1 MSATSIAF
9 ASWFIRNKLDI
20 DLSPDTI
27 DSIISRLQSSWDDF
41 SSIHTTTTELPLAPV
56 LLPKP
61 KPRAKKINNILQ
73 SHVATY
79 TDTDEQSYNI
89 HPVITLAPLTDN
101 LDVHDDA
108 KANKKPTK
116 PRAKQIIP
124 NLVHAQSDGGYVVP
138 KKQTKPRAKKPVEL
152 QPNADTDILID
163 AFQQVSLG
171 DEKKKEKEE
180 DVIVPK
186 KQTKPRAKKPVE
198 QQPNA
203 DTDILIDAFQQVSL
217 GDEKDVI
224 VTDVVPKKQTKP
236 RAKKP
241 AKPVEQQPNA
251 DTDIL
256 IDAFQQVSLG
266 DDEKKEEEEED
277 VIVPKKQT
285 KPRAKKNA
293 ILAIDS
299 LDNDI
304 HPVSVKRTKKQPHA
318 PFDENKI
325 HQKHNQPHV
334 INTFEPTDNH
344 NNTIIISSLHDNNS
358 IDNSN
363 ELLEEETHLT
373 EVFVN
378 DVLFYFDQTHNSWF
392 DYSLSPI
399 SDPTI

>member
-1 MSATSIAF
+1 MSATSIVF

-41 SSIHTTTTELPLAPV
+41 SSIHTTTELPLAPV

-61 KPRAKKINNILQ
+61 RATKINNILQ
-73 SHVATY
+73 SHVATNTY
-79 TDTDEQSYNI
+79 TDEQSYNI

-124 NLVHAQSDGGYVVP
+124 NLVHAQSDGG
-138 KKQTKPRAKKPVEL
+138 
-152 QPNADTDILID
+152 
-163 AFQQVSLG
+163 
-171 DEKKKEKEE
+171 
-180 DVIVPK
+180 DV
-186 KQTKPRAKKPVE
+186 
-198 QQPNA
+198 
-203 DTDILIDAFQQVSL
+203 
-217 GDEKDVI
+217 
-224 VTDVVPKKQTKP
+224 
-236 RAKKP
+236 
-241 AKPVEQQPNA
+241 
-251 DTDIL
+251 
-256 IDAFQQVSLG
+256 
-266 DDEKKEEEEED
+266 
-277 VIVPKKQT
+277 VPKKQT

-318 PFDENKI
+318 PFDENEI

-363 ELLEEETHLT
+363 ELLEEETQLT